1 LPTLP
6 LVELVVRTAAFVAGL
21 LVVQA
26 VMRSAIRTVVVP
38 RGEQVLLPRLVFMA
52 MRAFYSVTA
61 RRIGDLERR
70 EAVLARFA
78 PMSLLLLAGCW
89 VGLVLIGFVPM
100 FWALSDISWED
111 SLLLSGSS
119 ITTLGFTAPNLVD
132 AVMAFVEAFVG
143 LGLLAL
149 LIAFLPTLYGH
160 FSRREAEVVKLE
172 TFGGRPPR
180 ASEMI
185 LRLYRVERLDR
196 LGEIWKDWEQWFV
209 EMEES
214 HTSQPSL
221 VFFRSQHATNSWITA
236 AGTVLDMAALSLAV
250 LDMPRDP
257 QAALTIRSGYLTL
270 RAIASYYNLPFDDA
284 PHPNDPIAVRRQE
297 FDDLLDEL
305 AAEGVPLKT
314 DRDRAWRDFAGW
326 RVNYDTPLVGL
337 CALCAAPAAPWS
349 GDRTQRFVPPRL
361 LHPRTW
367 RITPLDTPTSW

>member
-1 LPTLP
+1 M
-6 LVELVVRTAAFVAGL
+6 ELVARIVAFVAGL

-38 RGEQVLLPRLVFMA
+38 RGEQVLLPRVVFLA
-52 MRAFYSVTA
+52 MRAFYSVTT
-61 RRIGDLERR
+61 RRIADHDRR
-70 EAVLARFA
+70 AAVLARFA
-78 PMSLLLLAGCW
+78 PTSLLLLAGCW
-89 VGLVLIGFVPM
+89 VGLVLVGFVPM
-100 FWALSDISWED
+100 FWALSDITWED

-132 AVMAFVEAFVG
+132 AVMAFVEAFIG

-149 LIAFLPTLYGH
+149 LIAFLPSLYGH

-172 TFGGRPPR
+172 TFGGSPPR

-221 VFFRSQHATNSWITA
+221 VFFRSQHVTNSWITA
-236 AGTVLDMAALSLAV
+236 AGTVLDMAALSLAAI
-250 LDMPRDP
+250 DMPRDP

-284 PHPNDPIAVRRQE
+284 PQPNDPIAVRRDE
-297 FDDLLDEL
+297 FDDLIEGL
-305 AAEGVPLKT
+305 AVEGVPLRA

-337 CALCAAPAAPWS
+337 CALCAAPPAPWS
-349 GDRTQRFVPPRL
+349 SDRARRFVPPRL
-361 LHPRTW
+361 WHPRTW
-367 RITPLDTPTSW
+367 QIAPLDTPMSW

>member
-1 LPTLP
+1 
-6 LVELVVRTAAFVAGL
+6 
-21 LVVQA
+21 
-26 VMRSAIRTVVVP
+26 
-38 RGEQVLLPRLVFMA
+38 
-52 MRAFYSVTA
+52 
-61 RRIGDLERR
+61 
-70 EAVLARFA
+70 
-78 PMSLLLLAGCW
+78 
-89 VGLVLIGFVPM
+89 
-100 FWALSDISWED
+100 
-111 SLLLSGSS
+111 
-119 ITTLGFTAPNLVD
+119 
-132 AVMAFVEAFVG
+132 
-143 LGLLAL
+143 
-149 LIAFLPTLYGH
+149 
-160 FSRREAEVVKLE
+160 
-172 TFGGRPPR
+172 
-180 ASEMI
+180 MI
-185 LRLYRVERLDR
+185 LRLYRVQRLDR